1 MSDPE
6 PLLFEHSRRL
16 TGSNLYFDAPG
27 AVLETRG
34 IDVDD
39 ALIADWHARVARGRG
54 QLGWDEA
61 ALALHAARR
70 PFASIVARRHRGGA
84 ALAIAAPVD
93 QLYTATELNEWALA
107 ASLCARD
114 PVRRGS
120 IEAALVQAAED
131 AVAPPALPPVIGE
144 AAALARLLRLS
155 ALEARPPLRAA
166 IDRAT
171 ANGLGYLLDDE
182 GVSFGESCGHATYRV
197 GALPRFE
204 DVPWEALHNV
214 PVALVTGSNGKTTT
228 VRLLAACAR
237 AQGWRTAYN
246 CTDGVFLDGE
256 QLASGDFSGP
266 MGACAV
272 LREPRAHA
280 AVIEAARGGILRR
293 GLAAS
298 RADTAVVTNVSPDHL
313 GGYGI
318 DDLDGMAAVKLV
330 VAHAVGPGGLV
341 VLNADDPTL
350 VRGAG
355 ACGAPIGWFARDF
368 DAPMLRAH
376 RGRGGSASGVRAGRL
391 VATYRDAEHDLGAIA
406 DLPLTIS
413 GLADYNIANLAAASL
428 AALALGV
435 APAAIA
441 AVFARFGSSVADNPG
456 RLMRFDLDGV
466 HVVVDYAHNPD
477 GLRGVLAI
485 ARNLATRGRLMLLLG
500 QAGDRGDADIEA
512 LAAAAAAARPDVIVL
527 KEMAAYLRGREPGE
541 VPAILRR
548 ALTSGG
554 VDAARLF
561 DRDSELE
568 AARTVLALARPG
580 DVLLLLVHGYLA
592 RGEVVSLIG
601 RMRAAGWRAGDA
613 VPA

>member
-114 PVRRGS
+114 PVRGGS

-280 AVIEAARGGILRR
+280 AIIEAARGGILRR

-355 ACGAPIGWFARDF
+355 AGARGGPEGG
-368 DAPMLRAH
+368 LT
-376 RGRGGSASGVRAGRL
+376 RGRGGTTGLRRCCAPTGGAAGRRAACAPGGASRRIATPSTISARSRTCRSRSVVSRTTTSPISRRRRSRRWRSAS
-391 VATYRDAEHDLGAIA
+391 
-406 DLPLTIS
+406 
-413 GLADYNIANLAAASL
+413 
-428 AALALGV
+428 
-435 APAAIA
+435 
-441 AVFARFGSSVADNPG
+441 
-456 RLMRFDLDGV
+456 
-466 HVVVDYAHNPD
+466 
-477 GLRGVLAI
+477 
-485 ARNLATRGRLMLLLG
+485 
-500 QAGDRGDADIEA
+500 
-512 LAAAAAAARPDVIVL
+512 RP
-527 KEMAAYLRGREPGE
+527 
-541 VPAILRR
+541 
-548 ALTSGG
+548 
-554 VDAARLF
+554 
-561 DRDSELE
+561 
-568 AARTVLALARPG
+568 RP
-580 DVLLLLVHGYLA
+580 
-592 RGEVVSLIG
+592 
-601 RMRAAGWRAGDA
+601 
-613 VPA
+613 